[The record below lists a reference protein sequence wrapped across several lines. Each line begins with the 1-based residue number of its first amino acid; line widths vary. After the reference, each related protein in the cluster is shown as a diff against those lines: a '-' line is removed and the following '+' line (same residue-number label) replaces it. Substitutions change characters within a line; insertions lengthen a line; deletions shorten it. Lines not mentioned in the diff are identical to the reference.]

1 MEADLLI
8 KKQQKALIRVFPR
21 SSASQGLKQWEGRRI
36 CYESRSDTMRLK
48 EYPDNSM
55 VTRRAYSSD
64 PGQIDAEVLAW
75 LQQAYQAA

>member
-1 MEADLLI
+1 
-8 KKQQKALIRVFPR
+8 
-21 SSASQGLKQWEGRRI
+21 
-36 CYESRSDTMRLK
+36 MRLK